1 MDLSKFNMWYVKAA
15 YIALAGLLAI
25 GAIISAYLDMQ
36 YLVLVFIVAAALV
49 IVAGSFLFAYLFRHQ
64 KVKDID

>member
-1 MDLSKFNMWYVKAA
+1 MDLSKLNMWYVKAA
-15 YIALAGLLAI
+15 YVALAGLFAV

-36 YLVLVFIVAAALV
+36 YLVLVFIVMAALV
-49 IVAGSFLFAYLFRHQ
+49 IVAGSFIFAYLYRNQ